1 MAELTA
7 FHFRPGTSLLHT
19 LDVRFKILSF
29 VLISISSFKAYTPA
43 LFILTLVLFYATLIS
58 RLPFKSILKELRYF
72 FVLLVFILIVRAVF
86 TPTSPVVDFKQPAVA
101 WQGIYD
107 GALVCWRLLLV
118 VLFGLIFVSTTRPSD
133 IRTAVEWFLMP
144 FPFIP
149 GKRVATMMSLIM
161 RFVPLILDQARETI
175 DAQRSRGVENRK
187 NPVYRLIKLVI
198 PLMIRTFKKADKLAV
213 AMEARCYSEKR
224 TNKALLSV
232 RSDWITIFGVIC
244 LSILLSIIDT

>member
-29 VLISISSFKAYTPA
+29 VLISISSIKAYPPA
-43 LFILTLVLFYATLIS
+43 LSILTLTVFYAILIS
-58 RLPFKSILKELRYF
+58 CLQFKSILKELRYF
-72 FVLLVFILIVRAVF
+72 FVLLVFIFIARAVF
-86 TPTSPVVDFKQPAVA
+86 VQTSPLVDQQAVA

-133 IRTAVEWFLMP
+133 IRTAVEWFLIP

-175 DAQRSRGVENRK
+175 DAQRSRGAENRK
-187 NPVYRLIKLVI
+187 NPVYRLIKLII
-198 PLMIRTFKKADKLAV
+198 PIMIRTFEKADKLAV

-224 TNKALLSV
+224 TNKALASAK
-232 RSDWITIFGVIC
+232 SDWIILFGVIC
-244 LSILLSIIDT
+244 LSILLVNN

>member
-29 VLISISSFKAYTPA
+29 VLISISSLKAYP
-43 LFILTLVLFYATLIS
+43 LSLSILTLVIFYAILIS
-58 RLPFKSILKELRYF
+58 YLRFKSILKELRYF
-72 FVLLVFILIVRAVF
+72 FVLLVFILIARAVF
-86 TPTSPVVDFKQPAVA
+86 APASPATDFKQAIVA

-107 GALVCWRLLLV
+107 GALVCWRLMLV
-118 VLFGLIFVSTTRPSD
+118 VLLGLVFVSTTRPSD
-133 IRTAVEWFLMP
+133 IRTAVEWFLRP

-149 GKRVATMMSLIM
+149 GKRVATMMSLII
-161 RFVPLILDQARETI
+161 RFVPLILDQARETL

-187 NPVYRLIKLVI
+187 NPVYRLIKLII
-198 PLMIRTFKKADKLAV
+198 PLMIGTFEKADKLAI

-224 TNKALLSV
+224 TNKDISST
-232 RSDWITIFGVIC
+232 RSDWITLLGVIC
-244 LSILLSIIDT
+244 LSILLSTIDI

>member
-7 FHFRPGTSLLHT
+7 FHFHPGTSLLHT

-29 VLISISSFKAYTPA
+29 VLISISSLKAYP
-43 LFILTLVLFYATLIS
+43 LSLSILTLVIFYAILIS
-58 RLPFKSILKELRYF
+58 YLRFKSILKELRYF
-72 FVLLVFILIVRAVF
+72 FVLLVFIFAARAIF
-86 TPTSPVVDFKQPAVA
+86 ASALPATNFQQPAVA

-118 VLFGLIFVSTTRPSD
+118 VLLGLIFVSTTRPSD

-144 FPFIP
+144 FPFIR

-161 RFVPLILDQARETI
+161 RFVPLILDQARETV

-187 NPVYRLIKLVI
+187 NPVYRLIKLII
-198 PLMIRTFKKADKLAV
+198 PLMIRTFEKADKLAV

-224 TNKALLSV
+224 TNKALSSN
-232 RSDWITIFGVIC
+232 RSDWTTLFGVIC
-244 LSILLSIIDT
+244 LSLLLVNN